1 MTQDIL
7 IDIFSKVKGAVSS
20 DLWEKMDEIESK
32 VRIEWGGGSVYIPKR
47 DTKAIKAEVLKKI
60 SQGISVREV
69 SEQTGFSITGIYIM
83 LRKKKV

>member
-7 IDIFSKVKGAVSS
+7 IDIFTKVKGAVSS
-20 DLWEKMDEIESK
+20 ELWGSIDEIERK
-32 VRIEWGGGSVYIPKR
+32 TRREWGGGSVYIPKR
-47 DTKAIKAEVLKKI
+47 NTKVIKAEVLKKI

-83 LRKKKV
+83 LRRKKV